1 MTRPSTGRVS
11 NIPFVTTPFPRSS
24 VWYQGYFATSTAS
37 ALDIRHTLLSV
48 HPALARFRRRAARV
62 DRLNKHLP
70 FPLWCGVAAAD
81 SLTVAWV
88 IALRAGRPLTFVQ
101 IGSNDGVIHDPLH
114 QVVRACGWSGVLVEP
129 VPAMFERLVAN
140 YQGVSGLAFENA
152 AVGTVD
158 GTMTLYSIDPRP
170 GDPYWVEQTASFDR
184 TTLESQGDRVAGAKD
199 RIVEASVASVTLPT
213 LVERHRLVAI
223 DLLHVDVE
231 GYDFEVL
238 KQIDFSASWAP
249 TFIIY
254 ERDHFDRTT
263 DQAARRMLRTAG
275 YRLVDIWPD
284 QFAYR
289 AAPEAMAR
297 RDSSTGSALEQPP
310 RVE

>member
-1 MTRPSTGRVS
+1 
-11 NIPFVTTPFPRSS
+11 
-24 VWYQGYFATSTAS
+24 
-37 ALDIRHTLLSV
+37 V
-48 HPALARFRRRAARV
+48 HQALARFRRRAARV
-62 DRLNKHLP
+62 DWLNKHLP
-70 FPLWCGVAAAD
+70 WPVWCAVGAAD

-88 IALRAGRPLTFVQ
+88 VALRARRPLTFVQ

-114 QVVRACGWSGVLVEP
+114 QVVRTCRWSGVLVEP
-129 VPAMFERLVAN
+129 VPAMYERLVAN
-140 YQGVSGLAFENA
+140 YEGVAGLAFENA

-184 TTLESQGDRVAGAKD
+184 ATLESHGDRVAGVKD
-199 RIVEASVASVTLPT
+199 RIVEAPVASVTLPT
-213 LVERHRLVAI
+213 LVAGHGLEAI

-254 ERDHFDRTT
+254 EREHFDAET

-289 AAPEAMAR
+289 AAPEAAA
-297 RDSSTGSALEQPP
+297 THGSPGASAVEEPP